1 MSSQKGDPIAY
12 DVSDAIAV
20 VTLARPPVN
29 ALDLA
34 AVHALI
40 AALNRAAADENVRAV
55 VLASGVPKRF
65 CAGLDI
71 GGLIGKSTDEIR
83 TLVHEL
89 YVGLYDAQAQLGK
102 PSIAAV
108 NGAARGG
115 GMTVAVS
122 CDVVLASE
130 SASFGYP
137 EIDLGVLPAI
147 HFVHLPRISAATAPS
162 SCSLPGAPSTQRK
175 RRGSASSIGSW
186 RTPRSKTR
194 RSNSP
199 LNSRRSLRSR
209 FAAAAPP
216 CCARSASTIGAA
228 LPAPL
233 KISPPS
239 PLARMRR
246 SACALSPKSD
256 RPNRLARGPSASVP
270 ARSLLGAGAFGPLSA
285 GGQGLRQC
293 GLIR

>member
-147 HFVHLPRISAATAPS
+147 HFVHLPRIIGRHRAFELLFTGRPFDADQAAALGLINRVVPDAELETEA
-162 SCSLPGAPSTQRK
+162 
-175 RRGSASSIGSW
+175 
-186 RTPRSKTR
+186 
-194 RSNSP
+194 
-199 LNSRRSLRSR
+199 LRLAGT
-209 FAAAAPP
+209 FAAKPEAAIRAGRAAFMRQIDRDYRRRIAEAVEDF
-216 CCARSASTIGAA
+216 CQIVTTAAAQAR
-228 LPAPL
+228 
-233 KISPPS
+233 
-239 PLARMRR
+239 
-246 SACALSPKSD
+246 
-256 RPNRLARGPSASVP
+256 
-270 ARSLLGAGAFGPLSA
+270 
-285 GGQGLRQC
+285 LRTFAEK
-293 GLIR
+293 GRAK

>member
-20 VTLARPPVN
+20 VTLARLPVN

-83 TLVHEL
+83 AFLQSL
-89 YVGLYDAQAQLGK
+89 YIDLFDAQYQLGK

-115 GMTVAVS
+115 GMTMAVS

-147 HFVHLPRISAATAPS
+147 HFVHLPRIIGRHRAFELLFTGRAFDAAEAARLGIINRVVADATLENEAFK
-162 SCSLPGAPSTQRK
+162 LA
-175 RRGSASSIGSW
+175 A
-186 RTPRSKTR
+186 
-194 RSNSP
+194 
-199 LNSRRSLRSR
+199 NSRRSLRSR

-233 KISPPS
+233 KISPPL

-246 SACALSPKSD
+246 RACALSPKSR

-270 ARSLLGAGAFGPLSA
+270 ARSLLWAGAFGPLSA

>member
-12 DVSDAIAV
+12 EVSDAIAV

-55 VLASGVPKRF
+55 
-65 CAGLDI
+65 GLDI

-115 GMTVAVS
+115 GMTVASRAMS
-122 CDVVLASE
+122 CSPAKAPASVIRR
-130 SASFGYP
+130 SISVCFRRSILSTCRA
-137 EIDLGVLPAI
+137 L
-147 HFVHLPRISAATAPS
+147 SAATAPS

-246 SACALSPKSD
+246 RACALSPKSG

-285 GGQGLRQC
+285 GGQGLRRC

>member
-115 GMTVAVS
+115 GMTMAVS

-147 HFVHLPRISAATAPS
+147 HFVHLPRIIGRHRAFELLFTGRAFDAAEAARLGIINRVVADATLENEAFKLAAEFAAKP
-162 SCSLPGAPSTQRK
+162 AVAV
-175 RRGSASSIGSW
+175 RRGRAALLRQIGLDY
-186 RTPRSKTR
+186 R
-194 RSNSP
+194 RSIASAVEDFATIAAGEDAQK
-199 LNSRRSLRSR
+199 SLRA
-209 FAAAAPP
+209 FAE
-216 CCARSASTIGAA
+216 
-228 LPAPL
+228 
-233 KISPPS
+233 K
-239 PLARMRR
+239 
-246 SACALSPKSD
+246 
-256 RPNRLARGPSASVP
+256 RPTK
-270 ARSLLGAGAFGPLSA
+270 
-285 GGQGLRQC
+285 
-293 GLIR
+293 

>member
-12 DVSDAIAV
+12 EVSDAIAV

-108 NGAARGG
+108 NGAVRCRAR
-115 GMTVAVS
+115 
-122 CDVVLASE
+122 
-130 SASFGYP
+130 
-137 EIDLGVLPAI
+137 
-147 HFVHLPRISAATAPS
+147 
-162 SCSLPGAPSTQRK
+162 QRK
-175 RRGSASSIGSW
+175 RQLRLSGDRSRCASGDPFCPPAAHYRPPPRLRAALYRARLRRSGSGEARHHQSGRGGRHARKRGVQ
-186 RTPRSKTR
+186 TR
-194 RSNSP
+194 R
-199 LNSRRSLRSR
+199 
-209 FAAAAPP
+209 
-216 CCARSASTIGAA
+216 
-228 LPAPL
+228 
-233 KISPPS
+233 
-239 PLARMRR
+239 
-246 SACALSPKSD
+246 
-256 RPNRLARGPSASVP
+256 
-270 ARSLLGAGAFGPLSA
+270 
-285 GGQGLRQC
+285 
-293 GLIR
+293 